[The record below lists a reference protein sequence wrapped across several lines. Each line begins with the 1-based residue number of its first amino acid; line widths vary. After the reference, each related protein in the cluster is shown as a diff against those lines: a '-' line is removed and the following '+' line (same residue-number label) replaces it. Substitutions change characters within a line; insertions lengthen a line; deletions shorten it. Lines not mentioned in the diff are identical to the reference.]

1 MEELP
6 KRSPNEE
13 PHGHEG
19 ERLEGGEIDLTGVIP
34 QDDALRDV
42 IGDAIVEAESGNGQ
56 FPEWGARTLA
66 RALANRLDNPF
77 DGALHHYAITG
88 HLNPDDMAHELAII
102 ALRTDADD
110 DETME
115 WINWLGTYA
124 LSAPTGSGPGENT
137 TGNDDSTAPDLRH
150 SSEAFGRHLRQVF
163 AEADARGEPIAQADA
178 RSLAMLFSI
187 FLDSDS
193 EMARFADTGD
203 ANPVLLSQECQ
214 AVRYRTEHV
223 PGADQWII
231 FEQHLAARSDLGRP
245 PIRQKLANSE
255 QHNIEPQAAAAQPE
269 DIPVFGS
276 PLEQVSAYLRNAF
289 AEADARGGP
298 ITKDDA
304 QSVATTLGALL
315 GSSSEMSRFGQIGHG
330 DMVKLQEECQRLL
343 GPDGLSNQA
352 RQATDVETWV
362 RRFERYLH
370 ASAEAAAE
378 TASPDVVQG
387 ISEHGDAFRAY
398 LQLPDVDPHRDDL
411 LQSFGEFYIGA
422 YDSIDALVNDLTE
435 DTFSEAEREPWAADG
450 ITPEET
456 ALASWDVV
464 EIDGKLYVF
473 AK

>member
-187 FLDSDS
+187 FLDPDS
-193 EMARFADTGD
+193 QMARFADTGD

-214 AVRYRTEHV
+214 AVRYRTKHV

-231 FEQHLAARSDLGRP
+231 YFEQHLAARSDLGRQHHAESASADRQP
-245 PIRQKLANSE
+245 SNAPTAPASANDEIR
-255 QHNIEPQAAAAQPE
+255 
-269 DIPVFGS
+269 D
-276 PLEQVSAYLRNAF
+276 
-289 AEADARGGP
+289 
-298 ITKDDA
+298 
-304 QSVATTLGALL
+304 
-315 GSSSEMSRFGQIGHG
+315 
-330 DMVKLQEECQRLL
+330 
-343 GPDGLSNQA
+343 
-352 RQATDVETWV
+352 
-362 RRFERYLH
+362 
-370 ASAEAAAE
+370 ASAEQDTRQAQE
-378 TASPDVVQG
+378 G
-387 ISEHGDAFRAY
+387 IHRHGDAFHAY
-398 LQLPDVDPHRDDL
+398 LSLADVDPQQDDL
-411 LQSFGEFYIGA
+411 LQSFHTCYVGMFESM
-422 YDSIDALVNDLTE
+422 DKLVSSLVVSSISD
-435 DTFSEAEREPWAADG
+435 AERARWAAEGVSLED
-450 ITPEET
+450 
-456 ALASWDVV
+456 LARAVWDIVD
-464 EIDGKLYVF
+464 IDGKLYVF
-473 AK
+473 NQ